1 MKTVKEALLESK
13 IYLLWSI
20 LCALCWVLGLVLE
33 NDTIF
38 GFSYILFF
46 GGGITLLVYS
56 VLTDKTEDNI
66 NQTSQDIDKI
76 LKKGADASFK
86 TTSLKEYLGMVSNI
100 VKNKITN
107 ADIESL
113 IANHRFKIVAFKH
126 SKEKIETSIKIKFP
140 NLSDNEISAIYEVIS
155 KD

>member
-1 MKTVKEALLESK
+1 MNKVKKAFVDK

-20 LCALCWVLGLVLE
+20 SCALCWVLGLILD
-33 NDTIF
+33 NTTIF
-38 GFSYILFF
+38 GFSFILFF
-46 GGGITLLVYS
+46 GGGATLLVYG
-56 VLTDKTEDNI
+56 VLTDKKEDNI

>member
-1 MKTVKEALLESK
+1 MNKVEKAFLNFK
-13 IYLLWSI
+13 IYLLWSVS
-20 LCALCWVLGLVLE
+20 CALCWVLGLVLD

-46 GGGITLLVYS
+46 GGGVLLLVYS
-56 VLTDKTEDNI
+56 VLTDEKEDNI
-66 NQTSQDIDKI
+66 NQSSEDIDKI

-86 TTSLKEYLGMVSNI
+86 NTSLKEYLGMVSNI

-113 IANHRFKIVAFKH
+113 IVNHRFKIIAFKH
-126 SKEKIETSIKIKFP
+126 SKEKIETSIKLQFP

>member
-1 MKTVKEALLESK
+1 MNKVEKAFLNFK
-13 IYLLWSI
+13 IYLLWSVS
-20 LCALCWVLGLVLE
+20 CAFCWVLGLVLD

-46 GGGITLLVYS
+46 GGGVLLLVYS
-56 VLTDKTEDNI
+56 VLTDEKEDNI
-66 NQTSQDIDKI
+66 NQSSEDIDKI

-86 TTSLKEYLGMVSNI
+86 NTSLKEYLGMVSNI

-113 IANHRFKIVAFKH
+113 IANHRFKIIAFKH
-126 SKEKIETSIKIKFP
+126 SKEKIETSIKLQFP

>member
-1 MKTVKEALLESK
+1 MNKVEKAFLNFK
-13 IYLLWSI
+13 IYLLWSVS
-20 LCALCWVLGLVLE
+20 CALCWVLGLVLD

-46 GGGITLLVYS
+46 GGGVLLLVYS
-56 VLTDKTEDNI
+56 VLTDEKEDNI
-66 NQTSQDIDKI
+66 NQSSEYIDKI

-86 TTSLKEYLGMVSNI
+86 NTSLKEYLGMVSNI

-113 IANHRFKIVAFKH
+113 IANHRFKIIAFKH
-126 SKEKIETSIKIKFP
+126 SKEKIETSIKLQFP